1 MTKSI
6 LLKSAPLIALG
17 LLYGGQAA
25 AVYTDLGTCKVTD
38 VQVTAYQQVLGGS
51 NSSNTTYNA
60 SACLGAYTD
69 SDQGGNPKPYPEF
82 NLGLAGDGLM
92 NGEFQ
97 PKSGLSFDPGA
108 FVTDADL
115 QNIGYFDQ
123 NGNFV
128 PGADPG
134 SPTPDDP
141 GWILLGKVDTS
152 GLGAQTFDPV
162 DIIGGKK
169 NVEGTNDPNQV
180 DIVRDDF
187 FSLTCSN
194 KDCTI
199 GTWSLTPDAN
209 VINRIN
215 QYLPGK
221 TGVFDQFAIAFKGS
235 DSFAIYNF
243 KATDLGIND
252 INSVYNFSG
261 TFTNIMFDKEKI
273 QGVSNVTVYA
283 RDPNPTEIVIPEPA
297 MLSLLGLG
305 LLGLG
310 FMRKSANRRRA

>member
-1 MTKSI
+1 MIQLTS
-6 LLKSAPLIALG
+6 SA
-17 LLYGGQAA
+17 
-25 AVYTDLGTCKVTD
+25 
-38 VQVTAYQQVLGGS
+38 
-51 NSSNTTYNA
+51 
-60 SACLGAYTD
+60 
-69 SDQGGNPKPYPEF
+69 ER
-82 NLGLAGDGLM
+82 
-92 NGEFQ
+92 
-97 PKSGLSFDPGA
+97 
-108 FVTDADL
+108 
-115 QNIGYFDQ
+115 
-123 NGNFV
+123 
-128 PGADPG
+128 
-134 SPTPDDP
+134 
-141 GWILLGKVDTS
+141 
-152 GLGAQTFDPV
+152 
-162 DIIGGKK
+162 K

-199 GTWSLTPDAN
+199 GTWSLTPDAD

-221 TGVFDQFAIAFKGS
+221 TGVFDQFAIAFKGA
-235 DSFAIYNF
+235 DGFAIYNF

-252 INSVYNFSG
+252 LDSVYNFSG
-261 TFTNIMFDKEKI
+261 TFTNIVFA
-273 QGVSNVTVYA
+273 QSGGNPTGVRGISNVTVYA